1 MFDRACAF
9 LTGQKQPCEKVN
21 WTIFV
26 VIPWWASVPL
36 LTLAVI
42 DCTNISHGPGVV

>member
-1 MFDRACAF
+1 MLDQAWAS
-9 LTGQKQPCEKVN
+9 LTGQRQSCEKVN

-26 VIPWWASVPL
+26 VIPPWASVPL

-42 DCTNISHGPGVV
+42 DCANISHGPGVV